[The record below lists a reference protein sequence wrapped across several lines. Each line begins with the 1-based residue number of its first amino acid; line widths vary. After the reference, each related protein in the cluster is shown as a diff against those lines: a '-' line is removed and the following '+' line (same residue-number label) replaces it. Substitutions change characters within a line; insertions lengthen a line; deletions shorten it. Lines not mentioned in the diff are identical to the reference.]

1 MTRAT
6 VGELFRELGR
16 DRHSA
21 LAVVTPTESV
31 TYRDVLESSVIR
43 AASLMRIGVRKGTV
57 VALLAPNGAD
67 WVYWWVACARIG
79 AVVVPINTLATSAEL
94 QRILEHSG
102 AHVLVAVPEFGT
114 NHYREQLCHIV
125 GLKCADRD
133 RLGPRLPQLRRVLW
147 ADELTSGYFD
157 TNDSDAVAAVEAA
170 GADVEPSDI
179 LTIVYSSGSTGEP
192 KGIVHAHG
200 PVLRQAQRF
209 ARLTETDSSTVL
221 WTPMPLN
228 WVGGLVWS
236 WLRVAVAGG
245 TFVTQPKFEPDAA
258 LGLLGA
264 ARVNTATAWKTM
276 VERMQSAPG
285 FSESEHRHIR
295 GLGWDVVGAPDRPT
309 SLGMSETLGP
319 HSGWFGASDV
329 PPPDGSIGSWGRALP
344 DIEHRIVD
352 PESGMPLAD
361 GLIGELHVRGD
372 SLMVGLHRRER
383 SEVFT
388 DDGWYPTGDRAQL
401 RDGWLIF
408 HGRLD
413 DVIKTSGAN
422 VSPIEVQ
429 SVLEAHPDVKQ
440 AWVMGIDDAARGQ
453 IVAAALV
460 AGSANLD
467 VRAVLDDARAHL
479 ASYKIPRKVRV
490 IEEPEIPW
498 LSSQKVDIRRLR
510 DMVGD

>member
-1 MTRAT
+1 MKCAT
-6 VGELFRELGR
+6 VGELFDELGR
-16 DRHSA
+16 DRHNA

-31 TYRDVLESSVIR
+31 TYGDVVEASVIR
-43 AASLMRIGVRKGTV
+43 AARLMRIGVRKGTV
-57 VALLAPNGAD
+57 VALLAPNGAE

-79 AVVVPINTLATSAEL
+79 AVVVPINTLATSTEL
-94 QRILEHSG
+94 QRILGHSG
-102 AHVLVAVPEFGT
+102 AHVLVALPEFGD
-114 NHYREQLCHIV
+114 NQYREQLSRIV
-125 GLKCADRD
+125 GSSCADRD

-147 ADELTSGYFD
+147 TDELASANFD
-157 TNDSDAVAAVEAA
+157 AYDAAAVQAA
-170 GADVEPSDI
+170 GTDIEPSDV

-209 ARLTETDSSTVL
+209 ARLTATDSSMVL

-258 LGLLGA
+258 LRFISA
-264 ARVNTATAWKTM
+264 ARVNTVTAWPTM
-276 VERMQSAPG
+276 ITRMLSAPS
-285 FSESEHRHIR
+285 FSESDHGHIH
-295 GLGWDVVGAPDRPT
+295 GLGRDVLGFPGRPR

-319 HSGWFGASDV
+319 HSGWFGPTDV
-329 PPPDGSIGSWGRALP
+329 SPPDGSIGSWGRALP

-352 PESGMPLAD
+352 PESGIPLAD

-372 SLMVGLHRRER
+372 SLMLGLHRRER
-383 SEVFT
+383 SEVFS

-401 RDGWLIF
+401 RDGWLVF

-413 DVIKTSGAN
+413 DVIKTAGAN
-422 VSPIEVQ
+422 VSPVEVQ
-429 SVLEAHPDVKQ
+429 AVLEAHPDVKQ

-453 IVAAALV
+453 IVAAAIV
-460 AGSANLD
+460 AANADLD
-467 VRAVLDDARAHL
+467 VAAVLAAARTHL
-479 ASYKIPRKVRV
+479 ASYKVPRKVCV

-498 LSSQKVDIRRLR
+498 LSSQKVDIRHLR
-510 DMVGD
+510 DMLGE